1 MFMSIFE
8 IEYEHFGN
16 YEPAENQDVDFEK
29 IFAVYN
35 ALHDAGL
42 AQTKEA
48 QHLAGIL
55 QI

>member
-1 MFMSIFE
+1 MYQSIFE
-8 IEYEHFGN
+8 IEYEDFGN
-16 YEPAENQDVDFEK
+16 YQEAEKQKVNFDA

-48 QHLAGIL
+48 QHLANIL